1 MLDIQQFQLHLT
13 SLAKICQKV
22 NTILVNRPGHP
33 FYSSTFGVLPRSAE
47 VRSRTWIMWLEKG
60 QEPAIRGGPTG

>member
-33 FYSSTFGVLPRSAE
+33 FYSSTLGVLPRS
-47 VRSRTWIMWLEKG
+47 G
-60 QEPAIRGGPTG
+60 QEPGQGQERGQCG